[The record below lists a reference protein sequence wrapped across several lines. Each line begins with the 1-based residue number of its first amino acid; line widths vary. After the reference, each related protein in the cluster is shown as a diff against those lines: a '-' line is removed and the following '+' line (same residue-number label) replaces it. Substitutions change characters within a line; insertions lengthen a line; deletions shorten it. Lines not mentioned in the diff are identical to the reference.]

1 MMMIVE
7 QPQPLG
13 SAISQTPILSRIHSV
28 TDGMPQTNRRTSS
41 SMMIGKNWFM
51 AAFLLNSNCIHY
63 TKIRLLWQSLFD
75 CIFNQLDLI
84 IRQVEVFVEI
94 FVSPITFI
102 PKLAGSWVYYI
113 THVREKSKWHILI
126 HFHIFI

>member
-1 MMMIVE
+1 MMIVE

-41 SMMIGKNWFM
+41 SMMIGKSWFM

-63 TKIRLLWQSLFD
+63 TKIGSLWQSLFD
-75 CIFNQLDLI
+75 CVFNQLDLI
-84 IRQVEVFVEI
+84 VGQVEVFVKVVI
-94 FVSPITFI
+94 SPFGFI
-102 PKLAGSWVYYI
+102 ALQTSARIDSVIEPNNLYRSDV
-113 THVREKSKWHILI
+113 HVAQ
-126 HFHIFI
+126 

>member
-41 SMMIGKNWFM
+41 SMMIGKSWFM

-63 TKIRLLWQSLFD
+63 TKIRSLWQSLFD
-75 CIFNQLDLI
+75 CVFNEFDLV

-94 FVSPITFI
+94 FICPFGFVALQTCT
-102 PKLAGSWVYYI
+102 GVDGV
-113 THVREKSKWHILI
+113 THPRI
-126 HFHIFI
+126 IF

>member
-13 SAISQTPILSRIHSV
+13 SAIYQTPILSRIHSV

-41 SMMIGKNWFM
+41 SMMIGKSWFM
-51 AAFLLNSNCIHY
+51 AAFLLNSNCIHC
-63 TKIRLLWQSLFD
+63 TKIRSLWQSLFD

-84 IRQVEVFVEI
+84 ICQVEVFVEVI
-94 FVSPITFI
+94 IGPFRFIALQTSARIDSITE
-102 PKLAGSWVYYI
+102 PNNLYRSDV
-113 THVREKSKWHILI
+113 HVTQ
-126 HFHIFI
+126 